1 MATLERAVVI
11 AATAHAG
18 QVDKAGMPYILHPLR
33 VMLALSSLEERIVGV
48 LHDLVE
54 DTGWTLDDLRREG
67 FAEAVVAAVAA
78 VTRGPDESYDDFV
91 RRAASHPLGRR
102 VKLADLADNLD
113 LSRIA
118 APTARD
124 HARLERY
131 RRAVALIEGE
141 AG

>member
-67 FAEAVVAAVAA
+67 FAEAVVAAVAVDA
-78 VTRGPDESYDDFV
+78 RGLAESYDDFV
-91 RRAASHPLGRR
+91 RRAARQPLGPR